1 MALILKNYTNE
12 YGITSDL
19 YLMVDSLHTMFG
31 DDTKGT
37 RVAINTKGY
46 TNLETRLKEN
56 SKPIL
61 QNKTW
66 LINDRPISNAKNM
79 LDAGYQLLK
88 ADLQEKGYT
97 VEDDINTYGE
107 DMKAEQLAQQEQLSQ
122 EINDGTE

>member
-1 MALILKNYTNE
+1 MALILNNYTNE

>member
-31 DDTKGT
+31 DDVKGT

-56 SKPIL
+56 SVPIL
-61 QNKTW
+61 QNRTW
-66 LINDRPISNAKNM
+66 LVDDRPISNAQNM

-88 ADLQEKGYT
+88 ADLQEKGFT
-97 VEDDINTYGE
+97 VEDDLNTYGE
-107 DMKAEQLAQQEQLSQ
+107 DIQAEQKLAQAQAQ
-122 EINDGTE
+122 NDGTK

>member
-66 LINDRPISNAKNM
+66 LINDRPISNAQNM

-88 ADLQEKGYT
+88 ADLVEKGLT